1 MRKFLLLGVFL
12 PIVAFGQYYNCN
24 PDPNGE
30 PWITGDYPEL
40 TPEMETKLDAM
51 LSRKC
56 NQMRLNQLKMCNCLH
71 LSIIHKKIHAS
82 NN

>member
-1 MRKFLLLGVFL
+1 MRKFLLLGALL

-40 TPEMETKLDAM
+40 TPEMETKLDAIPKM
-51 LSRKC
+51 QSNAAKSAK
-56 NQMRLNQLKMCNCLH
+56 NVQLPAFVDNSQKNSCLQ
-71 LSIIHKKIHAS
+71 
-82 NN
+82 